1 MKYNLALGAILLLAF
16 EASALRL
23 SQSIKHKHTD
33 EESNIQIQNI
43 YGIPSEEEKLQIK
56 AAKMSKER
64 KQKITKMRDDFAAA
78 FNSFSKNLKE
88 ADFDKALKLKNE
100 LLEMNESQ
108 TSLDKIKINSV
119 ELFQK
124 QFQFPEVAKNDF
136 STQLLDELE
145 IAEKNLNSNL
155 DNVDLYNNFVETAE
169 STKKKLK
176 EKYGDQWTDPAKGS
190 VVSETTAVQEDDD

>member
-1 MKYNLALGAILLLAF
+1 MKYNLALGAILLLAS

-23 SQSIKHKHTD
+23 SQSISHKHTD

-64 KQKITKMRDDFAAA
+64 KQKINKMKDDFSSA
-78 FNSFSKNLKE
+78 FASFSKNLKE

-100 LLEMNESQ
+100 LLELNESQ
-108 TSLDKIKINSV
+108 ASLDKIKINSV

-124 QFQFPEVAKNDF
+124 QF
-136 STQLLDELE
+136 
-145 IAEKNLNSNL
+145 
-155 DNVDLYNNFVETAE
+155 
-169 STKKKLK
+169 
-176 EKYGDQWTDPAKGS
+176 
-190 VVSETTAVQEDDD
+190 